1 MKNILLLLT
10 GLLLFWYQNIGSENA
25 NFKYAELSQPVNL
38 EGTHFNGDT
47 DFKYTSIGGEEFVK
61 YLLNAKID

>member
-10 GLLLFWYQNIGSENA
+10 GLFLFGRQNIGSENA
-25 NFKYAELSQPVNL
+25 NFKYAEFSQPVNL

-47 DFKYTSIGGEEFVK
+47 DFKYTTIGGEEFVK

>member
-1 MKNILLLLT
+1 MNNILLLLN
-10 GLLLFWYQNIGSENA
+10 GLFLFACQNIGSENA

-47 DFKYTSIGGEEFVK
+47 DFKYTTIGGEEFVN
-61 YLLNAKID
+61 YLLNAKIN